1 MSKARD
7 LADFQGSASTL
18 TTGTLP
24 VDRVPYVGR
33 RNLIINGGFDVWQR
47 GTSFSGVLSGYI
59 ADRWLTYRGGSGS
72 VTASQVTLS
81 NTDKAVTGCDY
92 AMQFQDTSSSNSGRR
107 LDQRI
112 EGDISKYVGKDLTLS
127 FWVKA
132 DQATSFSYTIIE
144 GGSSADTDNLISSGL
159 EVTTSWVR
167 KTITFTNI
175 QASGNYPDY
184 IVVGLRINNGD
195 TSTFQITGVQLE
207 LGSVA
212 TPFEHR
218 SYGEELALCQRYYC
232 KSYEV
237 GVPAGTGGY
246 ADGNYF
252 RYLDGGHNWANA
264 HFEFPVNMRAK
275 PTMRM
280 WHPSSGELGK
290 VQCDSSSPTCGIA
303 ARGTKSAL
311 AGVSNIYISTSVSF
325 SFHWEAD
332 AEL

>member
-7 LADFQGSASTL
+7 LADFQGSASAL

-218 SYGEELALCQRYYC
+218 SYGEELALCQRYYNNYGRVFRVEYNS
-232 KSYEV
+232 SYSGWRYFDGIEFPKMRATPSVTYTCTQAYPSVDPATVVV
-237 GVPAGTGGY
+237 GSEYVREDALGWRQTGGSQ
-246 ADGNYF
+246 
-252 RYLDGGHNWANA
+252 AN
-264 HFEFPVNMRAK
+264 
-275 PTMRM
+275 
-280 WHPSSGELGK
+280 L
-290 VQCDSSSPTCGIA
+290 
-303 ARGTKSAL
+303 
-311 AGVSNIYISTSVSF
+311 YSF
-325 SFHWEAD
+325 VITLD